1 MIFSPIEYKSINSK
15 YCTVMV
21 YMYELFPQKYTSTH
35 SLRTPYAPLK
45 HVPYRHW
52 GVGGWVGL
60 KIYSAIN

>member
-45 HVPYRHW
+45 HVPYRH
-52 GVGGWVGL
+52 
-60 KIYSAIN
+60 